1 MELYSKSVQ
10 NLKFVQ
16 KEDKKDPFD
25 IKDDDKNNEIE
36 VLADLLED
44 GDDI

>member
-25 IKDDDKNNEIE
+25 NKDDEKNNEIE
-36 VLADLLED
+36 VLGDLL
-44 GDDI
+44 DDLDDM